1 MSGTRGLCTRDTVFP
16 SSITLRSNNIP
27 YINILQTAK
36 HSYLP
41 HGGRINF
48 LSDKVLDIIEIMN
61 VLSELMIDNIVSG
74 GERLSDV
81 F

>member
-1 MSGTRGLCTRDTVFP
+1 MSETRGLCTRDTVFP
-16 SSITLRSNNIP
+16 PSITLRSNNIP

-48 LSDKVLDIIEIMN
+48 LSDKVLDIIGEHECFIRAN
-61 VLSELMIDNIVSG
+61 DDNIVSG